1 LTEKGNLMLKKA
13 MIGALIVGAAQLA
26 VIAPAAATE
35 TEDVSW
41 GLAPTEVEPGG
52 QIYAETKAA
61 MGGCGPATPVTSP
74 GFAAPLVWTMG
85 GNWGKAAGYGK
96 VGKTPGKYTATF
108 TCTDGRKTSRTF
120 TIIGTPPTTKP
131 PTSTKPSTPTKTP
144 KPSKSTTA
152 KPKPQVA
159 VKPVGAPQTGG
170 GGAFGPMGWEW

>member
-1 LTEKGNLMLKKA
+1 MLKKA

-35 TEDVSW
+35 TGDVSW

-74 GFAAPLVWTMG
+74 GFAAPLQWTMG

-96 VGKTPGKYTATF
+96 AGKTPGKYAATF
-108 TCTDGRKTSRTF
+108 TCSDGRKTSRTF
-120 TIIGTPPTTKP
+120 TIIGTPPTTTPKP
-131 PTSTKPSTPTKTP
+131 PTSTKTP
-144 KPSKSTTA
+144 KPSKTTTA
-152 KPKPQVA
+152 KPKPKPQVA

-170 GGAFGPMGWEW
+170 GAFGPLAWDW

>member
-1 LTEKGNLMLKKA
+1 MTEKGNLMLKKV
-13 MIGALIVGAAQLA
+13 MIGALVLGAAQLA
-26 VIAPAAATE
+26 VIAPATAE
-35 TEDVSW
+35 TRDVSW
-41 GLAPTEVEPGG
+41 FLSPTEVEPGG

-74 GFAAPLVWTMG
+74 GFAAPLQWTIG

-108 TCTDGRKTSRTF
+108 TCSDGTKTSRAF

-131 PTSTKPSTPTKTP
+131 PTSTKPPTT
-144 KPSKSTTA
+144 KPQKPAKPTAA

-170 GGAFGPMGWEW
+170 GAFGPLTWEW